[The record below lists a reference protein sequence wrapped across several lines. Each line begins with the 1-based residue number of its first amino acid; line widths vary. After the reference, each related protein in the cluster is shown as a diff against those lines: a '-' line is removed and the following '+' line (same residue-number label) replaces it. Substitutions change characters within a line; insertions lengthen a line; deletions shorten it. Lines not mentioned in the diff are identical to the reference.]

1 MSDFKNALAWL
12 SILLLAALH
21 VMKQK
26 PKMGE
31 GER

>member
-1 MSDFKNALAWL
+1 MSSLKELGAWTL
-12 SILLLAALH
+12 ILLLAALH

-26 PKMGE
+26 PKIE

>member
-1 MSDFKNALAWL
+1 MKNLAAWAA
-12 SILLLAALH
+12 ILLLAALH

-26 PKMGE
+26 PKIE